1 MPLDL
6 DRGRTISWNKR
17 KVTRGNLLAFV
28 LWDLRLL
35 LCYDYTKFL
44 ILVFR
49 QNKIL
54 GKYILKVVWNR
65 FYTMTVKI
73 L

>member
-1 MPLDL
+1 MIWIEVGPF
-6 DRGRTISWNKR
+6 RGIKE

-28 LWDLRLL
+28 LKDLRLL

-49 QNKIL
+49 QK
-54 GKYILKVVWNR
+54 KY
-65 FYTMTVKI
+65 FGEYA
-73 L
+73 